1 MLACKN
7 DRNDHMSLSLII
19 MDLFVVA
26 IKYRVVFFC
35 HFQSIGVAFENEIKV
50 ASLWAMSPPFAS
62 IKEYVSKYFHGMGPQ
77 QKL

>member
-35 HFQSIGVAFENEIKV
+35 HFQSIGVAFENE
-50 ASLWAMSPPFAS
+50 SR
-62 IKEYVSKYFHGMGPQ
+62 
-77 QKL
+77 